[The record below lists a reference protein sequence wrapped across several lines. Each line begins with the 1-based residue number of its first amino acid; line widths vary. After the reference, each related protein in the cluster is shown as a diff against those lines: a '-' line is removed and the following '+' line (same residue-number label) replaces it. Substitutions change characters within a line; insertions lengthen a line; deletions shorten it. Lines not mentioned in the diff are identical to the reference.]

1 MLNSLGYYEL
11 CMQAFASLKRE
22 IDEAEQYTV
31 QLYNNQLRVEQE
43 QEMTQSMV
51 PPLDNNNII
60 KDEPIKEEPI
70 KDEPVKEEKIIKEK

>member
-43 QEMTQSMV
+43 QEQERIQSMV

-60 KDEPIKEEPI
+60 KDEPIKDEPI
-70 KDEPVKEEKIIKEK
+70 KEEKIVKEK